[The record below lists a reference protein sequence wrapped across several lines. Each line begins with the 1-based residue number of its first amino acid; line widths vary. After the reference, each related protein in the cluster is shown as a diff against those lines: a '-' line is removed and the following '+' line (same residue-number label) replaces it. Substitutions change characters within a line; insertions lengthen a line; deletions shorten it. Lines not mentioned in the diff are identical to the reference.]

1 MSKKISIKDSIALVS
16 GANRGI
22 GKAITEELLN
32 KGIKKVYA
40 GARKLESL
48 TELKEKYGDRLE
60 PLQLDV
66 TNQASVDNAV
76 KVASDSTMLINNA
89 GVLAHGGYKSENML
103 DSINQNMEVNVL
115 GVARLTQAVLP
126 NIENKPNATIATVSS
141 VVGLGSMPMINGYCT
156 SKAAVHSMIQGL
168 RGELQDSN
176 VLVSGIY
183 PGPIET
189 DMVKDISEGIEL
201 DKPENLAKNVVIAL
215 EQGEEDIFPDVM
227 SAQIKQAYGTTP
239 KEVEKMFSA
248 WK

>member
-1 MSKKISIKDSIALVS
+1 MKKVISIKDSVALVS

-22 GKAITEELLN
+22 GKAITEELLS

-48 TELKEKYGDRLE
+48 TALKEKYGNRLE

-66 TNQASVDNAV
+66 TNQASVDSAA
-76 KVASDSTMLINNA
+76 KVASDANMLINNA
-89 GVLAHGGYKSENML
+89 GTMSHGGFNSENML
-103 DSINQNMEVNVL
+103 ESINQNMEVNVL

-141 VVGLGSMPMINGYCT
+141 VVGLGSMPMMNGYCI

-168 RGELQDSN
+168 RGELQDTN

-189 DMVKDISEGIEL
+189 DMAKGFEGIEL

-215 EQGEEDIFPDVM
+215 EKGDEDIFPDVM
-227 SAQIKQAYGTTP
+227 SEQVKQAYGTTP

>member
-1 MSKKISIKDSIALVS
+1 MSKEISIKDSIAIVS

-22 GKAITEELLN
+22 GKAITEALLN

-40 GARKLESL
+40 GARKPESL
-48 TELKEKYGDRLE
+48 TALQEQYGERLV
-60 PLQLDV
+60 PVQLDV
-66 TNQASVDNAV
+66 TNQTSVENAA
-76 KVASDSTMLINNA
+76 KATLDATMLINNA
-89 GVLAHGGYKSENML
+89 GVMAHGGFNDKNILE
-103 DSINQNMEVNVL
+103 SIHQNMEVNVL

-126 NIENKPNATIATVSS
+126 NIANKPNAVIATVSS
-141 VVGLGSMPMINGYCT
+141 VVGLGSMPMVNGYSV

-176 VLVSGIY
+176 VLVAGIY

-189 DMVKDISEGIEL
+189 DMVKDFEGIEL
-201 DKPENLAKNVVIAL
+201 DKPENLAKNVVAGL
-215 EQGEEDIFPDVM
+215 AQGEEDIFPDVM
-227 SAQIKQAYGTTP
+227 SAKVKQAYGTTP

>member
-89 GVLAHGGYKSENML
+89 GVMAHGGFKSENML
-103 DSINQNMEVNVL
+103 DSI
-115 GVARLTQAVLP
+115 
-126 NIENKPNATIATVSS
+126 
-141 VVGLGSMPMINGYCT
+141 
-156 SKAAVHSMIQGL
+156 
-168 RGELQDSN
+168 
-176 VLVSGIY
+176 
-183 PGPIET
+183 
-189 DMVKDISEGIEL
+189 
-201 DKPENLAKNVVIAL
+201 
-215 EQGEEDIFPDVM
+215 
-227 SAQIKQAYGTTP
+227 
-239 KEVEKMFSA
+239 
-248 WK
+248 

>member
-1 MSKKISIKDSIALVS
+1 MKKVISIKDSVALVS

-22 GKAITEELLN
+22 GKAITEELLS

-48 TELKEKYGDRLE
+48 TALKEKYGNRLE

-66 TNQASVDNAV
+66 TNQESVDSAA
-76 KVASDSTMLINNA
+76 KVASDATMLINNA
-89 GVLAHGGYKSENML
+89 GTMAHGGFNSENML
-103 DSINQNMEVNVL
+103 ESINQNMEVNVL

-141 VVGLGSMPMINGYCT
+141 VVGLGSMPMMNGYCI

-168 RGELQDSN
+168 RGELQDTK

-183 PGPIET
+183 PGPIDT
-189 DMVKDISEGIEL
+189 DMAKGFEGIEL

-215 EQGEEDIFPDVM
+215 EKGDEDIFPDVM
-227 SAQIKQAYGTTP
+227 SEQVKQAYGTTP

>member
-1 MSKKISIKDSIALVS
+1 MKKVISIKDSVALVS

-22 GKAITEELLN
+22 GKAITEELLS

-48 TELKEKYGDRLE
+48 TTLKEKYGNRLE

-66 TNQASVDNAV
+66 TNQESVDSAA
-76 KVASDSTMLINNA
+76 KVASDATMLINNA
-89 GVLAHGGYKSENML
+89 GTMTHGGFNSENML
-103 DSINQNMEVNVL
+103 ESINQNMEVNVL

-141 VVGLGSMPMINGYCT
+141 VVGLGSMPMMNGYCI

-168 RGELQDSN
+168 RGELQESN
-176 VLVSGIY
+176 VLVAGIY
-183 PGPIET
+183 PGPIDT
-189 DMVKDISEGIEL
+189 DMAKGFEGIEL

-215 EQGEEDIFPDVM
+215 EKGDEDIFPDVM
-227 SAQIKQAYGTTP
+227 SEQVKQAYGTTP